1 LAKAK
6 YNSGEAKFKMNDL
19 AEALLDT
26 FHSYASLIWDAKGA
40 SQVTARFE
48 IDGSRVEVVF
58 RKTAKKDWQVG
69 YTIAATRI
77 KPAMQSLSDS
87 LRIVGG
93 VLQAVTE
100 FLEIRQPERL
110 CIATENEDLSELC
123 QAYVGRQDTAL
134 NRMGYKGNASVHGS
148 PQSPF
153 LFEKATPSAWR
164 TC

>member
-1 LAKAK
+1 
-6 YNSGEAKFKMNDL
+6 MNDL

-26 FHSYASLIWDAKGA
+26 FHSDARLIWDAKGT

-48 IDGSRVEVVF
+48 IDGSHIEVAF
-58 RKTAKKDWQVG
+58 REAVKKDWQVG
-69 YTIAATRI
+69 YTIAAARI
-77 KPAMQSLSDS
+77 KPAMESLSDS

-123 QAYVGRQDTAL
+123 QAYLGRQDTAL
-134 NRMGYKGNASVHGS
+134 NRMGYKGTPAVHG
-148 PQSPF
+148 PLHSPF
-153 LFEKATPSAWR
+153 LFEKATASAWR
-164 TC
+164 NL